1 LLNLA
6 APVRVAVIDV
16 AGPLAD
22 IDCGRAE
29 RPPCA
34 AAWILVCKAGR
45 PLGSIEVPLREPV
58 IAAAD
63 RHAHNPLRPQWPAG
77 LSLRCRSVAVR
88 YRNSFDNE

>member
-6 APVRVAVIDV
+6 APVRVAVIDA

-22 IDCGRAE
+22 IDCGRAG
-29 RPPCA
+29 RPPCTA
-34 AAWILVCKAGR
+34 TWILVCKAGR

-63 RHAHNPLRPQWPAG
+63 RHAHNPLRPPVASGFVFKVQVSCSA
-77 LSLRCRSVAVR
+77 LSR
-88 YRNSFDNE
+88 